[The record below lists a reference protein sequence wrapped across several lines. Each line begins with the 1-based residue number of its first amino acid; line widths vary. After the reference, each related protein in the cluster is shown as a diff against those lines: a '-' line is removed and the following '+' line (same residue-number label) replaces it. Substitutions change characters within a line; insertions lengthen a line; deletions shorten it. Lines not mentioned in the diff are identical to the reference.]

1 MHELSVTQSALEAAL
16 LRAGT
21 ARITDVHL
29 AIGTVSAIEPES
41 IRLYWDEISKGTLAE
56 GAVLHFQRVPTESVC
71 MDCGHRFLIE
81 TEVPPCPACQG
92 LHVSAVDDEYLGL
105 AALDVEQQPREIA
118 RE

>member
-16 LRAGT
+16 LRAGA
-21 ARITDVHL
+21 ARIKDVHL
-29 AIGTVSAIEPES
+29 ALGTLSAIEPDS

-71 MDCGHRFLIE
+71 MDCGHRLMVE
-81 TEVPPCPACQG
+81 AEVPPCPACQG
-92 LHVSAVDDEYLGL
+92 PHLRAVDDEYLGL
-105 AALDVEQQPREIA
+105 AALDVEQQPRETA